1 MNKTI
6 LITGASSG
14 IGKATAIYFAQRG
27 WNVAATMR
35 TPEREQ
41 ELVKYPNIKLFR
53 LDVTSEESIALAITD
68 AIKAF
73 GQVDVLLNN
82 AGYGGVGVF
91 EAATKEQIQQQ
102 FDTNV
107 FGLMNTIRAI
117 LPYFRERRSGTI
129 INITSVG
136 GIITF
141 PTYSIYHASK
151 WAVEGFAE
159 ALQFELRPFNIRV
172 KNIEPGAINTD
183 FYDRSQVLF
192 AKEGLTD
199 YNAYET
205 ITVANTQEAGAN
217 APGPEVV
224 AKAVWKA
231 ATDSSY
237 RLRYPAGVQ
246 ASILLFVRRIFPFRL
261 FRSMVRMVVEKG
273 FKSN

>member
-53 LDVTSEESIALAITD
+53 LDVTSEESIALAITN
-68 AIKAF
+68 AITAF

-107 FGLMNTIRAI
+107 FGLMNTIREI

-141 PTYSIYHASK
+141 PIYSIYHASK

-172 KNIEPGAINTD
+172 KNIEPGAIKTD

-224 AKAVWKA
+224 AKAGWKA
-231 ATDSSY
+231 ANDSSY
-237 RLRYPAGVQ
+237 RLR
-246 ASILLFVRRIFPFRL
+246 
-261 FRSMVRMVVEKG
+261 
-273 FKSN
+273 

>member
-53 LDVTSEESIALAITD
+53 LDVTNEESIALAITD
-68 AIKAF
+68 AIKNF

-172 KNIEPGAINTD
+172 KNIEPGAIKTD

-217 APGPEVV
+217 APGSEVV

>member
-53 LDVTSEESIALAITD
+53 LDVTNEESIALAITD
-68 AIKAF
+68 AIKNF

-172 KNIEPGAINTD
+172 KNIEPGAIKTD

>member
-53 LDVTSEESIALAITD
+53 LDVTNEESIALAITN

-107 FGLMNTIRAI
+107 FGLMNTIREI

-172 KNIEPGAINTD
+172 KNIEPGAIKTD

-246 ASILLFVRRIFPFRL
+246 ASILLFVRRILPFRL

>member
-141 PTYSIYHASK
+141 PTYSVYHASK

-172 KNIEPGAINTD
+172 KNIEPGAIKTD

-246 ASILLFVRRIFPFRL
+246 ASILLFVRRILPFRL